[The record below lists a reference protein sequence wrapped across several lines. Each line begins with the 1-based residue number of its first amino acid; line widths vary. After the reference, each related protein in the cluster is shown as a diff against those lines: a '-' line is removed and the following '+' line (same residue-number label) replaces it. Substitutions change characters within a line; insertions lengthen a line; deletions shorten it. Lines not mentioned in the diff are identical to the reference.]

1 MKHKNISG
9 TQKITGYLFLAP
21 AALMIIIFMVIPLI
35 WNIVLSFCSWNGN
48 SAVIFKG
55 LENYVH
61 VFSDRTIRV
70 TLQRS
75 IFIALVSTA
84 VAMGL
89 GIIYAFFLYRMKEKE
104 QAFFRFVFFSPAM
117 LPMTIIGVLFVFV
130 LSSNGLLNSV
140 LSLVGLDSLQHAWL
154 ADPNTALWVLGI
166 IQGWKQSGVVMLL
179 CATALMTLPSSLY
192 ECAVLEGANYW
203 DQVRL
208 IMMPLIKP
216 TLKLLMSM
224 VLMSGFKSYDIVYS
238 MTQGGPGEFTYTAPM
253 KIIQVGFTYNEYGTA
268 SALGT
273 TLVIIASIFVIVSR
287 VALKGET
294 YEY

>member
-1 MKHKNISG
+1 MRQKSTTR
-9 TQKITGYLFLAP
+9 TQKLTGYLFLTP
-21 AALMIIIFMVIPLI
+21 AALMIVIFMIIPLV
-35 WNIVLSFCSWNGN
+35 WNIVLSFCAWNGN

-55 LENYVH
+55 FENYVH
-61 VFSDRTIRV
+61 LFTDRTIRV

-75 IFIALVSTA
+75 IFMALVSTV

-89 GIIYAFFLYRMKEKE
+89 GLIYAFFLYRMKEKE
-104 QAFFRFVFFSPAM
+104 QVFFRFIFFSPAM

-140 LSLVGLDSLQHAWL
+140 FSLIGLDSLQHAWL
-154 ADPNTALWVLGI
+154 ADPDTALLVLGI

-203 DQVRL
+203 DQVKM

-216 TLKLLMSM
+216 TIKLLMSM

-273 TLVIIASIFVIVSR
+273 MLVIIAALFVIVAR